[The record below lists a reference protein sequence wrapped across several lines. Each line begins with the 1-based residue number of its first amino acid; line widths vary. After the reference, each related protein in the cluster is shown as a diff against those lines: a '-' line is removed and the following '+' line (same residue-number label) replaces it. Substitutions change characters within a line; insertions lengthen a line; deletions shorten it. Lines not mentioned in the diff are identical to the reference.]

1 VPVTVSIV
9 VPVFNA
15 EHYLEV
21 CLGSLK
27 QQSLQDVE
35 FLLVDDG
42 STDGSRKLLE
52 EFAASD
58 PRAKVIA
65 KTNAGL
71 GHTLN
76 VGIDH
81 ARGEYIGIVE
91 PDDYIAL
98 SMFQRLYHE
107 AKAHDLDV
115 AKSDFW
121 RVKGEGSTLKR
132 EYVSTLK
139 RWRGYANK
147 VLCPGDDLTVFSFY
161 MNTWT
166 GIYRRSF
173 VEKHNIRHHET
184 PGASFQDNGFY
195 WKTFCH
201 AERLMFIPEA
211 FYHYRCDNPASSI
224 NSPGKVDCMREEYD
238 FIRKFIDSDPSRFA
252 KFLPAYWLRKFGD
265 YIFTYERIAENLR
278 RTFLDRFAS
287 EFAEA
292 SEKGELRKDVFA
304 PTDWA
309 CLQDLMRSQ
318 ERFHEDYFAKAGN
331 APLRAVRRK
340 ARRLASWVTDYGPGR
355 CIEHLVRCMRS
366 AALPK
371 RILRD

>member
-1 VPVTVSIV
+1 VPVNVSIV

-21 CLGSLK
+21 CFGSLK

-42 STDGSRKLLE
+42 STDGSRKILE
-52 EFAASD
+52 DFAAKD
-58 PRAKVIA
+58 PRAKVMA
-65 KTNAGL
+65 QTNSGL

-76 VGIDH
+76 TGIEQ

-98 SMFQRLYHE
+98 SMFERLYHE
-107 AKAHDLDV
+107 AKTHDLDV

-121 RVKGEGSTLKR
+121 RVKGEGSALKK

-139 RWRGYANK
+139 RRTGYANK
-147 VLCPGDDLTVFSFY
+147 VLCPGDDLTVFSFH

-173 VEKHNIRHHET
+173 VERHNIRHHET

-195 WKTFCH
+195 WQTFCH

-238 FIRKFIDSDPSRFA
+238 FIRRFLDSDPRRFR

-265 YIFTYERIAENLR
+265 YIFTYERVADNLKR
-278 RTFLDRFAS
+278 AFLDRFAAEFS
-287 EFAEA
+287 EAA
-292 SEKGELRKDVFA
+292 RKGELSKDLFS

-309 CLQDLMRSQ
+309 CLQDLMRSP
-318 ERFHEDYFAKAGN
+318 ERFHEDYFAN
-331 APLRAVRRK
+331 AVGSPLRVARRK
-340 ARRLASWVTDYGPGR
+340 ARRLASCLRDYGLSRCAKHLAAQLRPGA
-355 CIEHLVRCMRS
+355 IPVNALS
-366 AALPK
+366 A
-371 RILRD
+371 

>member
-1 VPVTVSIV
+1 VPVNVSIV

-42 STDGSRKLLE
+42 STDGSRKILE
-52 EFAASD
+52 DFAAKD
-58 PRAKVIA
+58 PRARVMA
-65 KTNAGL
+65 QTNSGL

-76 VGIDH
+76 TGIEQ

-91 PDDYIAL
+91 PDDCIAL
-98 SMFQRLYHE
+98 SMFERLYHE
-107 AKAHDLDV
+107 AKTHDLDV
-115 AKSDFW
+115 VKSDFW
-121 RVKGEGSTLKR
+121 RVKGEGSALKR

-139 RWRGYANK
+139 RRTGYANK
-147 VLCPGDDLTVFSFY
+147 VLCPGDDLAVFSFH

-173 VEKHNIRHHET
+173 VERHNIRHHET

-195 WKTFCH
+195 WQTFCH
-201 AERLMFIPEA
+201 AERLMFIPAA

-224 NSPGKVDCMREEYD
+224 NNPGKVDCMREEYD
-238 FIRKFIDSDPSRFA
+238 FIRRFLDSDPRRFG

-265 YIFTYERIAENLR
+265 YIFTYERIAENLKR
-278 RTFLDRFAS
+278 AFLDRFAAEFS
-287 EFAEA
+287 EAA
-292 SEKGELRKDVFA
+292 RKGELRKDLFS
-304 PTDWA
+304 PTEWA
-309 CLQDLMRSQ
+309 CLQDLMRSP
-318 ERFHEDYFAKAGN
+318 ERFHEDYFAKVASS
-331 APLRAVRRK
+331 PLQVARRK

-355 CIEHLVRCMRS
+355 CAQYLARASRS
-366 AALPK
+366 GAMPK
-371 RILRD
+371 RVLPD